1 MSWLFL
7 SLNIMDLLTS
17 LFQQLISSI
26 ELVMFFLVVGG
37 GLFLLF
43 QIRAKP
49 LLLIKTSFQLLF
61 SKEGGAGISRF
72 QALSAVLASTV
83 GLGNISGV
91 AIAIYMGGPGV
102 MLWMWVTAIIGAI
115 IKFYSCTLSVLY
127 REKEE
132 DGSPL
137 GGPMYYMKIALPK
150 FGKPFA
156 VWFSIAGLFGVLPAF
171 TANQLTQTLVSVVD
185 PNQYIDLGILNWKI
199 IIGLIL
205 AIISA
210 VVILGGLKKI
220 VEVTSMLVPIMVGL
234 YFGIGV
240 TMLAMNA
247 EAIIPA
253 LQQIFSEAFSVHA
266 AATGGFWALVIL
278 GVRRAVFSNESGI
291 GNAPMYHGQSNTK
304 NPIHEGLVASL
315 GPLLDTVLVCSI
327 TGLIII
333 ISGATEL
340 TQLNGIE
347 LTLEA
352 FNRLFFG
359 IGDELLLL
367 MVFVFGISSLF
378 TYSYYG
384 VKCLGYLTQKK
395 WGPWYNYIY
404 IVSIV
409 FSAVA
414 TVDLVIGIID
424 LSFALMAIPNMITL
438 LWLSKKVKGL
448 LFATT

>member
-7 SLNIMDLLTS
+7 SLNPMDVVSSLL
-17 LFQQLISSI
+17 QQLISSI
-26 ELVMFFLVVGG
+26 ELVMFFLVIGG

-43 QIRAKP
+43 QIQAKP
-49 LLLIKTSFQLLF
+49 LFLIRTSFQLLF
-61 SKEGGAGISRF
+61 SKEVGTGISRF

-115 IKFYSCTLSVLY
+115 IKFYSCTLAVLY
-127 REKEE
+127 REKED

-137 GGPMYYMKIALPK
+137 GGPMYYMNIALPK
-150 FGKPFA
+150 LGKSFA

-171 TANQLTQTLVSVVD
+171 TANQLTQTLVSVIE
-185 PNQYIDLGILNWKI
+185 PNQYLDLGTVQWKI

-205 AIISA
+205 AILSA
-210 VVILGGLKKI
+210 FVILGGLKKI

-253 LQQIFSEAFSVHA
+253 LCQIFSEAFSIHA

-359 IGDELLLL
+359 VGDKLLLL

-448 LFATT
+448 LFKAT